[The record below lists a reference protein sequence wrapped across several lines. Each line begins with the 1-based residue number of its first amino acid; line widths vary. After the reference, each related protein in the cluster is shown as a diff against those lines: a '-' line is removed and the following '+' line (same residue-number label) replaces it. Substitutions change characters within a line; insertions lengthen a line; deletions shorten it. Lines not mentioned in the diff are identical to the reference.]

1 MKIIMFI
8 VQLLIPL
15 SIYAD
20 TVIFNK
26 TFGGTQNDF
35 AHSIQQTADGGYIV
49 CGQTDSYGNGS
60 NLYPDIWIIK
70 LDKTGSKEWDKTFG
84 GNKSDFANSV
94 RQTSDGGYV
103 VAGQTES
110 AGAGRYDMWIFKL
123 DNNGNQEPTGIYTQR
138 YIDPYRLSLSQNY
151 PNPFSQSTTI
161 AFILPE
167 PGFVTLT
174 VFDIFGKE
182 KETIFRGYLPPGES
196 KAEWTPG
203 NLSVGVYYYRLQ
215 LGQFVKTKSLV
226 LLR

>member
-1 MKIIMFI
+1 MQIRSFLTKLLA
-8 VQLLIPL
+8 VLRTTLLIL
-15 SIYAD
+15 SSRQPTEDILSVD
-20 TVIFNK
+20 RLTLTVMGVIC
-26 TFGGTQNDF
+26 
-35 AHSIQQTADGGYIV
+35 IR
-49 CGQTDSYGNGS
+49 
-60 NLYPDIWIIK
+60 
-70 LDKTGSKEWDKTFG
+70 
-84 GNKSDFANSV
+84 NKSDFANSV

-174 VFDIFGKE
+174 VFDIFRKE